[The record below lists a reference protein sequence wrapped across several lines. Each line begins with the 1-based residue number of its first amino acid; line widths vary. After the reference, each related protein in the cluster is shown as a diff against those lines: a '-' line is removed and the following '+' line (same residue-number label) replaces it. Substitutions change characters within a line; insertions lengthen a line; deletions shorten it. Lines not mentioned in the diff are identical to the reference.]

1 MEQTAFQIHPEDNVA
16 TALTVLQPG
25 ETALLLD
32 LGFRE
37 LGAETFRYGYDF
49 DNIRSKK
56 LAESFGFHYDRSYE
70 LTRPWDGT
78 VKKID
83 SCLLTRA
90 EYLGSGQA

>member
-1 MEQTAFQIHPEDNVA
+1 MKQSAGICVGTKCQGKGYGKEIV
-16 TALTVLQPG
+16 
-25 ETALLLD
+25 ALLLD